1 MHNHANS
8 ESEGDGAQHKACC
21 TSDRHD
27 PIGYAIVLP
36 LPAHRTG
43 DFLGSTTIH
52 RVARLPMPAHRTSEL
67 VQGRPHPPSVQALR
81 VEAMAARQEPHL
93 LPKLRD
99 SKQTAHLQRAHW
111 KAMTACTRLQTPAA
125 TSVPAT
131 ATSKGSSPMEVGSQ
145 SSVMTTAPRM
155 ASATYRISRPHHVLQ
170 RGLSTA
176 MLQGTGQHRALRH

>member
-36 LPAHRTG
+36 L
-43 DFLGSTTIH
+43 
-52 RVARLPMPAHRTSEL
+52 PAHRTSEL

-176 MLQGTGQHRALRH
+176 MLQGTGQHRALRHR